1 MESTFVLVA
10 LITIVALIFDYTNGF
25 HDAANAI
32 ATSVATKALRPR
44 NALIIAALGNL
55 VGAFISE
62 GVAKTVGKGII
73 DLGDNPGNFGLT
85 VVMAALLGAI
95 AWNLIT
101 WWFGLP
107 SSSSHALI
115 GGLVGS
121 ALAASQVVQWA
132 GVVEKVVIP
141 MVMSPVIGFTLSYL
155 LTLALQWMFRNAR
168 RSRAGKGFK
177 VAQIAAASA
186 MSVGHGLQDAQKT
199 MGVITL
205 ALIVGGYHE
214 VGNDNVPNW
223 VKVAAALAIAAGT
236 YAGGWRIMKTLGK
249 KMIEMD
255 PIRSLSSQ
263 SVGSLVLY
271 VMAIGFH
278 APISTTH
285 TITSSI
291 LGAGATRGRKWVK
304 WNTVSSIVAAWVLTI
319 PAAGLVAA
327 VMFHVLRFL
336 GIGN

>member
-1 MESTFVLVA
+1 MASTLVLVA
-10 LITIVALIFDYTNGF
+10 LIAIVALVFDYTNGF

-32 ATSVATKALRPR
+32 ATSVATKALKPKQ
-44 NALIIAALGNL
+44 ALAIAAVGNL
-55 VGAFISE
+55 AGAFISE

-73 DLGDNPGNFGLT
+73 DVSKDHHGLI

-121 ALAASQVVQWA
+121 ALASSEQVHWD
-132 GVVEKVVIP
+132 GVLEKVAIP
-141 MVMSPVIGFTLSYL
+141 MVLSPIIGFSLSFL
-155 LTLALQWMFRNAR
+155 LVLGMQWVFRNAK
-168 RSRAGKGFK
+168 RSKVNKPFKG
-177 VAQIAAASA
+177 VQIAAASA

-205 ALIVGGYHE
+205 ALVVGGYQADDGTIP
-214 VGNDNVPNW
+214 VW
-223 VKVAAALAIAAGT
+223 VKVAAATAIALGT
-236 YAGGWRIMKTLGK
+236 YSGGARIMKTLGS

-255 PIRSLSSQ
+255 AIRSTSAQTVAS
-263 SVGSLVLY
+263 GVLY
-271 VMAIGFH
+271 VMAIGFA

-285 TITSSI
+285 TVTSSI

-304 WNTVSSIVAAWVLTI
+304 WHTVSNILAAWVLTL
-319 PAAGLVAA
+319 PAAALVGAI
-327 VMFHVLRFL
+327 MYFLLRFL
-336 GIGN
+336 GMGNV

>member
-1 MESTFVLVA
+1 MEATLVLVA
-10 LITIVALIFDYTNGF
+10 LITIVALAFDYTNGF

-32 ATSVATKALRPR
+32 ATSVATKALKPKQ
-44 NALIIAALGNL
+44 ALAIAAVGNL
-55 VGAFISE
+55 AGAFISE

-73 DLGDNPGNFGLT
+73 DVSPDHHGLI

-115 GGLVGS
+115 GGLVGA
-121 ALAASQVVQWA
+121 ALAASEVVHWDGVVQ
-132 GVVEKVVIP
+132 KVAIP
-141 MVMSPVIGFTLSYL
+141 MVISPLVGFTLSYL
-155 LTLALQWMFRNAR
+155 LVLLLQWLFRNAR
-168 RSRAGKGFK
+168 RSKVKGPFRGG
-177 VAQIAAASA
+177 QIAAASA

-205 ALIVGGYHE
+205 SLVVGGYHT
-214 VGNDNVPNW
+214 GDSVPTW
-223 VKVAAALAIAAGT
+223 VKVAAAGAIAAGT
-236 YAGGWRIMKTLGK
+236 YAGGWRIMKTLGS

-255 PIRSLSSQ
+255 AIRSTGAQ
-263 SVGSLVLY
+263 TVAAGVLY
-271 VMAIGFH
+271 VMAIGFA

-285 TITSSI
+285 TVTSSI

-304 WNTVSSIVAAWVLTI
+304 WGTVGNILTAWVLTL
-319 PAAGLVAA
+319 PAAALVGAS
-327 VMFHVLRFL
+327 MYWVLRFL
-336 GIGN
+336 GLGNV

>member
-1 MESTFVLVA
+1 MESTLVLVA
-10 LITIVALIFDYTNGF
+10 LITVVALVFDYTNGF

-44 NALIIAALGNL
+44 QALAIAALGNL

-73 DLGDNPGNFGLT
+73 DLGENPGQFGLT
-85 VVMAALLGAI
+85 VVLAALFGAI
-95 AWNLIT
+95 TWNLIT

-115 GGLVGS
+115 GGLVGA
-121 ALAASQVVQWA
+121 ALAASQTVQWD
-132 GVVEKVVIP
+132 GVIGKVVIP
-141 MVMSPVIGFTLSYL
+141 MMISPTIGFGLSFL

-168 RSRAGKGFK
+168 RSRAGIGFRG
-177 VAQIAAASA
+177 AQIGAATA

-205 ALIVGGYHE
+205 ALIVGGYHDA
-214 VGNDNVPNW
+214 GNDNVPNW

-255 PIRSLSSQ
+255 PVRSLASQ
-263 SVGSLVLY
+263 SVGSTVLY
-271 VMAIGFH
+271 VMAIGFQ

-304 WNTVSSIVAAWVLTI
+304 WNTVRSILAAWVLTL
-319 PAAGLVAA
+319 PAAALVAA
-327 VMFHVLRFL
+327 IFFHLLRFV
-336 GIGN
+336 GIGG

>member
-1 MESTFVLVA
+1 MASTLVLVA
-10 LITIVALIFDYTNGF
+10 LIAIIALVFDYTNGF

-32 ATSVATKALRPR
+32 ATSVATKALKPR
-44 NALIIAALGNL
+44 QALAIAAAGNL
-55 VGAFISE
+55 AGAFISE

-73 DLGDNPGNFGLT
+73 DVSKDHHGLI

-121 ALAASQVVQWA
+121 ALASSEQVHWD
-132 GVVEKVVIP
+132 GVLEKVAIP
-141 MVMSPVIGFTLSYL
+141 MVLSPIIGFSLSFL
-155 LTLALQWMFRNAR
+155 LVLGMQWVFRNAK
-168 RSRAGKGFK
+168 RSKVNKPFKG
-177 VAQIAAASA
+177 VQIAAASA

-205 ALIVGGYHE
+205 ALVVGGYQADDGTIP
-214 VGNDNVPNW
+214 VW
-223 VKVAAALAIAAGT
+223 VKVAAATAIALGT
-236 YAGGWRIMKTLGK
+236 YSGGARIMKTLGS

-255 PIRSLSSQ
+255 AIRSTAAQTVAS
-263 SVGSLVLY
+263 GVLY
-271 VMAIGFH
+271 VMAIGFA

-285 TITSSI
+285 TVTSSI

-304 WNTVSSIVAAWVLTI
+304 WHTVSNILAAWVMTL
-319 PAAGLVAA
+319 PAAALVGAI
-327 VMFHVLRFL
+327 MYFLLRFL
-336 GIGN
+336 GMGNV